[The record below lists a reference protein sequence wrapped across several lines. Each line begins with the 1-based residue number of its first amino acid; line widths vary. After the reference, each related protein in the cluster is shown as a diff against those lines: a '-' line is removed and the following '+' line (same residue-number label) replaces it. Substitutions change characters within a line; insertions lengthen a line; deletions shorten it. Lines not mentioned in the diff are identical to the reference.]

1 MTTPTNPLLLN
12 ESLKTLKLPTMLRD
26 YPAVSRDCAAS
37 DASYETFLE
46 RLTDR
51 EVQARHSKAVERR
64 IQAAHFPAPKELA
77 DFNFSAVPQLN
88 KRRVLDLAREARR
101 RGHRV
106 RFFTASG
113 LVHEYLEAREERRI
127 LRLEASLARTDLI
140 VVDELGYLARCR
152 RSRERTTEISQTSSL
167 IL

>member
-1 MTTPTNPLLLN
+1 MTTPKTPLLLN
-12 ESLKTLKLPTMLRD
+12 ESLKTLKLPTMLRE
-26 YPAVSRDCAAS
+26 YPAVSRDCASS
-37 DASYETFLE
+37 DAC
-46 RLTDR
+46 
-51 EVQARHSKAVERR
+51 
-64 IQAAHFPAPKELA
+64 
-77 DFNFSAVPQLN
+77 
-88 KRRVLDLAREARR
+88 R